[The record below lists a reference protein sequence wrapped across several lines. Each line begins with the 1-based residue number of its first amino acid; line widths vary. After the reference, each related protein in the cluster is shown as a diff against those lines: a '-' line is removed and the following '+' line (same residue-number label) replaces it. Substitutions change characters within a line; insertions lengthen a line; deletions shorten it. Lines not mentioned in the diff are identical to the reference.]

1 MPSNRI
7 FGKEVT
13 MNVLD
18 QVREI
23 LAEQTHAPIEEL
35 NAHTQLK
42 ELGIESVDV
51 IEVLFRLE
59 ERFNIELPFYS
70 RTEFTTNEDYAGT
83 CQGDSGGPA
92 FVRVGDKHVLVGIT
106 SRGEKGCQGEGIYTK
121 VNAYTDWIKATVQEF
136 STTN

>member
-51 IEVLFRLE
+51 IEILFRLE
-59 ERFNIELPFYS
+59 ERFDIELPLNANDDVAAKFETIGS
-70 RTEFTTNEDYAGT
+70 VTKAVEDILQA
-83 CQGDSGGPA
+83 
-92 FVRVGDKHVLVGIT
+92 K
-106 SRGEKGCQGEGIYTK
+106 
-121 VNAYTDWIKATVQEF
+121 N
-136 STTN
+136 ST